1 MPKARGG
8 VAGATPAPLAH
19 LRTGSAA
26 APAARAGTGHTLLAA
41 EAAGERL
48 DLFLA
53 RRLAGAGLPN
63 PSRMQIQHWIRRGAV
78 AVQGETCRR
87 AALRLRGGET
97 VDVDTAVAAGPAA
110 RGDGSDAP
118 PPGGDSLASA
128 EIALDVVYE
137 DADLAVVNKPAG
149 LMVHPGAG
157 GHGPTLVA
165 ALVRHFGAAGL
176 SAGGGPERPG
186 IVHRLDRDT
195 SGLLVVAKND
205 WAHQRL
211 AAQFQA
217 RRVRKR
223 YLGLVHGAVPGDSGR
238 VDLPVA
244 RDLRRR
250 ARMTTRR
257 AAAPGRKEVRE
268 AHTRY
273 RVLER
278 WGAEPGR
285 PAPLSGQAGSVVA
298 GAAARTPGSRP
309 RSDAGARPA
318 NAACAIRYTYLE
330 IEILTGRT
338 HQIRVHMAAL
348 GHPILGDRLYG
359 APAQLAGPGTL
370 AGRELGRLFLHA
382 ARLGFTHPR
391 TGTEMAFQAA
401 LPEELEAV
409 LRSLRA

>member
-1 MPKARGG
+1 MPKLRGG
-8 VAGATPAPLAH
+8 VAGGTPAPLAH
-19 LRTGSAA
+19 VRTCSADI
-26 APAARAGTGHTLLAA
+26 PAARAGSRHTLLAA

-63 PSRMQIQHWIRRGAV
+63 PSRMQIQHWIRGGAV
-78 AVQGETCRR
+78 SVGGETCRR
-87 AALRLRGGET
+87 VALRLRGGET
-97 VDVDTAVAAGPAA
+97 VDVDTAVAADRAA
-110 RGDGSDAP
+110 
-118 PPGGDSLASA
+118 GGDLDDGGTLASVA
-128 EIALDVVYE
+128 VALDVVYE

-157 GHGPTLVA
+157 GHGPTLAA
-165 ALVRHFGAAGL
+165 ALLRHFGAGGL

-217 RRVRKR
+217 RQVRKR

-285 PAPLSGQAGSVVA
+285 PAPLSGHAGSVVA
-298 GAAARTPGSRP
+298 GAAGRTPGSRP
-309 RSDAGARPA
+309 RSDVGARPA
-318 NAACAIRYTYLE
+318 SAACAIRYTYLE

-348 GHPILGDRLYG
+348 GHPIVGDRLYG

-391 TGTEMAFQAA
+391 TGAEMALQAA
-401 LPEELEAV
+401 LPEELKAV

>member
-1 MPKARGG
+1 M
-8 VAGATPAPLAH
+8 
-19 LRTGSAA
+19 
-26 APAARAGTGHTLLAA
+26 LAA

-48 DLFLA
+48 DRFLA
-53 RRLAGAGLPN
+53 RQLTGTGLPN
-63 PSRMQIQHWIRRGAV
+63 PSRMQIQHWIRGGAV
-78 AVQGETCRR
+78 SVGGETCRR

-97 VDVDTAVAAGPAA
+97 VDVDTAVAADRAA
-110 RGDGSDAP
+110 
-118 PPGGDSLASA
+118 GGDLDAGGTLAPVA
-128 EIALDVVYE
+128 VALDVVYE

-157 GHGPTLVA
+157 GHGPTLAA
-165 ALVRHFGAAGL
+165 ALLRHFGAGGL
-176 SAGGGPERPG
+176 SVGGGPERPG

-217 RRVRKR
+217 RQVRKR
-223 YLGLVHGAVPGDSGR
+223 YLGLVHGAVAGDSGR

-257 AAAPGRKEVRE
+257 AAAPGRKDVRE

-278 WGAEPGR
+278 WGAEPGQ
-285 PAPLSGQAGSVVA
+285 PA
-298 GAAARTPGSRP
+298 RPGSRP
-309 RSDAGARPA
+309 RSDVGARPG
-318 NAACAIRYTYLE
+318 NAASAIRYTYLE

-348 GHPILGDRLYG
+348 GHPIVGDRLYG

-370 AGRELGRLFLHA
+370 AGRELGRLFLHSA
-382 ARLGFTHPR
+382 LLGFTHPR
-391 TGTEMAFQAA
+391 TGAEMAFQAA